1 VILEEG
7 KPMAEYVF
15 SRIPPGSFAH
25 PQARAL
31 AERLVGAEAAEWDI
45 TTLLDHISEE
55 PLRRLVTDL
64 VMSRY
69 DISKGWSE
77 HGEAPREADP
87 ARVAQAS
94 ILTLRMQDIDRR
106 LRSELALLQA
116 AEDRGEALDEYHD
129 RIAALQQEKRT
140 LAAER
145 ESNAR

>member
-1 VILEEG
+1 
-7 KPMAEYVF
+7 
-15 SRIPPGSFAH
+15 
-25 PQARAL
+25 
-31 AERLVGAEAAEWDI
+31 
-45 TTLLDHISEE
+45 
-55 PLRRLVTDL
+55 
-64 VMSRY
+64 MSKY